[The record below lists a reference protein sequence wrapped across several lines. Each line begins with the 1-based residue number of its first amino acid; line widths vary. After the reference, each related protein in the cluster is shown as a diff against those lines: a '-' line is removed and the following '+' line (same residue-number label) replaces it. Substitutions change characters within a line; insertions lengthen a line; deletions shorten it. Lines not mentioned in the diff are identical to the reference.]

1 MAKLKPKDTNLLEIL
16 KIGIKFS
23 LPKHLVLGVDI
34 ERFPKFPGDYR
45 IKILVKKI
53 ILVLL
58 HFCRRWRFGD
68 DCASDSL
75 FLVGVVVAV
84 AAVVDV
90 VCIDV
95 REAAVGSGAGLT
107 SQCGRFCPAAGDV
120 IGRRSV
126 IVVNEQCYR

>member
-1 MAKLKPKDTNLLEIL
+1 MTNAGVPLRLVVS
-16 KIGIKFS
+16 KIK
-23 LPKHLVLGVDI
+23 
-34 ERFPKFPGDYR
+34 
-45 IKILVKKI
+45 
-53 ILVLL
+53 VLL
-58 HFCRRWRFGD
+58 
-68 DCASDSL
+68 
-75 FLVGVVVAV
+75 V

>member
-34 ERFPKFPGDYR
+34 ERFPKFAGDFR

-58 HFCRRWRFGD
+58 HFCRR
-68 DCASDSL
+68 
-75 FLVGVVVAV
+75 
-84 AAVVDV
+84 
-90 VCIDV
+90 
-95 REAAVGSGAGLT
+95 
-107 SQCGRFCPAAGDV
+107 
-120 IGRRSV
+120 
-126 IVVNEQCYR
+126 